1 MKYAT
6 SCSCETLCIIAP
18 EKLEKHKHINMT
30 SITKKTITTFLISG
44 LTYAGLGAGFDYSD
58 GIGFSF
64 WKFII
69 KASFFGLLMAL
80 MFRYNFKKNDST
92 KDNK

>member
-1 MKYAT
+1 
-6 SCSCETLCIIAP
+6 
-18 EKLEKHKHINMT
+18 MT
-30 SITKKTITTFLISG
+30 TITKKTIMTFLISG

-58 GIGFSF
+58 GIGFSL

-69 KASFFGLLMAL
+69 KASVFGLLMAL
-80 MFRYNFKKNDST
+80 MFRYNFKKNDSI